1 MRSSHRSDSEK
12 LSRQHLAVRTS
23 SSTNNSTVASDGAVT
38 PSPSD
43 SDRVADTI
51 DARLREQLRQSD
63 TLGERRRL
71 DEKLVLQV
79 SLGIGIDGGQPSGKT
94 LLSGASLDE
103 GSNYSRL
110 RSYGFG
116 NATIGTNGLGTRSL
130 RSYLASSYRFDKNIA
145 AASTPIPTVYDG
157 EFSDFV
163 VRSAWI
169 DLEDVFDSP
178 ALRPLYFRVG
188 RQYKYLAAIAHFDG
202 ISGGY
207 QTKNVKA
214 SAFIGSRV
222 DLYDSATPS
231 GTLSGGELNIHLG
244 RLGGVSWRLVASTLR
259 AGQHTHTSGSIA
271 ARINRGTR
279 VATVAAKVRTIG
291 RKLAAESIRIRSRV
305 SAQTTATF
313 ELDNQHSRD
322 WAYDF
327 LLLESPSL
335 SATSPRRYLDLGPP
349 RPRIRIKLRGGTV
362 LLRNIDILASIAGAA
377 IYSHNSD
384 DLGGQAPSTRSTYLE
399 AGTAIELRL
408 RRNLRLGASVTGRIF
423 RRRGQRATSN
433 IDQIPDP
440 LPTNTGLAGER
451 TFAEAGTFLG
461 YTLGARRFSA
471 KAEFYG
477 RRFRSRSP
485 YIPIDS
491 EQAEL
496 RSGGRFSV
504 EGWANDHLRLSVAYD
519 LSLAAIRQAPELDG
533 IKSLRA
539 NVEGVF

>member
-1 MRSSHRSDSEK
+1 MRSAHISGSAN
-12 LSRQHLAVRTS
+12 LSRHPPSGLRTS
-23 SSTNNSTVASDGAVT
+23 YSADSTVPAQGRPD
-38 PSPSD
+38 D
-43 SDRVADTI
+43 DLIADAI
-51 DARLREQLRQSD
+51 LDARLREQLRKSD
-63 TLGERRRL
+63 ALGERRSL

-79 SLGIGIDGGQPSGKT
+79 SLGIGIDGGQPSGET

-116 NATIGTNGLGTRSL
+116 NATVGTNGLGTRSL
-130 RSYLASSYRFDKNIA
+130 RSYLASSYRFDQNTQ

-157 EFSDFV
+157 DFSDFV
-163 VRSAWI
+163 IRSAWI
-169 DLEDVFDSP
+169 DLEDIFDSP
-178 ALRPLYFRVG
+178 ALRPLYLRVG

-207 QTKNVKA
+207 RTKNVTA
-214 SAFIGSRV
+214 SAFIGSRAN
-222 DLYDSATPS
+222 LYDLATPL

-244 RLGGVSWRLVASTLR
+244 RLGGVSWRLSASTLHTNQR
-259 AGQHTHTSGSIA
+259 THTSGSIA
-271 ARINRGTR
+271 ARINRGTT
-279 VATVAAKVRTIG
+279 VATKVRTIG
-291 RKLAAESIRIRSRV
+291 SRLAAESIRIRSRV
-305 SAQTTATF
+305 SVQTTATF

-335 SATSPRRYLDLGPP
+335 SATTPRRYLDLGPP
-349 RPRIRIKLRGGTV
+349 RPRIRAKLRGGTV
-362 LLRNIDILASIAGAA
+362 LLRNIDFLASIAAA
-377 IYSHNSD
+377 AVYSLNSD
-384 DLGGQAPSTRSTYLE
+384 DKRDLAPSTRSTYLE

-408 RRNLRLGASVTGRIF
+408 RRNLRFGASITGRIF
-423 RRRGQRATSN
+423 RRRGQRTTSN
-433 IDQIPDP
+433 FDQMPDP
-440 LPTNTGLAGER
+440 LPSNTGLAGER
-451 TFAEAGTFLG
+451 TFVEAGTFLG

-485 YIPIDS
+485 YIPIGS

-533 IKSLRA
+533 IKSLRVSA
-539 NVEGVF
+539 EGAF